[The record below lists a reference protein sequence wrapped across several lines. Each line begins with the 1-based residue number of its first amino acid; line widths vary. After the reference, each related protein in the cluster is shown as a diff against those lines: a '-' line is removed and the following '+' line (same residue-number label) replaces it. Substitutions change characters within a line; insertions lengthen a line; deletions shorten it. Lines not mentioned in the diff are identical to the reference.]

1 MSSELKGC
9 IFDLDGVLVDTARY
23 HFLAWKRLSDSLGF
37 EFTEKNNEQ
46 LKGVSRMTS
55 LEILLA
61 IGNINVNQQEKERLA
76 TKKNEWY
83 VDYISNLTPDDIL
96 PGSVELI
103 EELSSNGI
111 RSAVGSASKNAR
123 LILDKLSLTSLFDV
137 IIDGNKVTKA
147 KPDPEV
153 FATAA
158 KEMGLRHDEVIVLED
173 AVSGIE
179 AAGRAGMKSIG
190 IGEKEILHMADYVVS
205 GLNELN
211 YKKLI
216 NIYGQ

>member
-61 IGNINVNQQEKERLA
+61 IGNINVNQQEKEKLA

-158 KEMGLRHDEVIVLED
+158 KEMRLRHDEVIVLED

>member
-158 KEMGLRHDEVIVLED
+158 KEMRLRHDEVIVLED